1 MMWRSVIPS
10 ERLWNNPTFFE
21 LSEHLQGM
29 LFRLYAC
36 CDKWGRGPGSPA
48 MLSHALRLSRPG
60 LREELDQ
67 LVQAGFVE
75 LYTVDGRDVW
85 QLVGYD
91 DDVFSEQV
99 RKRGLPAYPGNPA
112 RQTSSGRTPEE
123 LRRNSGGT
131 PEERRPNSGV
141 KQSDRSVQQ
150 NQQVAELRSN
160 SGATPE
166 QLRPNSGATPEQG
179 QARVEERKEQRRDE
193 QVSSLRAETEKRQA
207 LEGLPP
213 IVRRLLESIP
223 DKAPR
228 TPQQELAF
236 EILRQAEAQYRPA
249 SRFVTAKSL
258 VCIPFGNA
266 IAEACAED
274 ELEKWLI
281 TSGEKW
287 RWQTVRAYLRETV
300 QRFELPW
307 DPDEWMKS
315 EHQQDVRV

>member
-1 MMWRSVIPS
+1 MWRSVIPS

-99 RKRGLPAYPGNPA
+99 RKRGLAAYPGNPA
-112 RQTSSGRTPEE
+112 RQTSSGGTPEKVRSNSGATPEE
-123 LRRNSGGT
+123 V
-131 PEERRPNSGV
+131 RPNSGAKQSERSV
-141 KQSDRSVQQ
+141 KQ
-150 NQQVAELRSN
+150 NQAVSELRSN

-166 QLRPNSGATPEQG
+166 EVRPNSGGGPEQG
-179 QARVEERKEQRRDE
+179 QAKVEERKEQRRDE
-193 QVSSLRAETEKRQA
+193 QVSSLRAETDKRQA
-207 LEGLPP
+207 LERLPP
-213 IVRRLLESIP
+213 IVRRLLENRP
-223 DKAPR
+223 DNTPR
-228 TPQQELAF
+228 TPQQELAL
-236 EILRQAEAQYRPA
+236 ELLRRAESHYRGA
-249 SRFVTAKSL
+249 FRFITANSL
-258 VCIPFGNA
+258 VCLPFGDA

-281 TSGEKW
+281 TSNEKW
-287 RWQTVRAYLRETV
+287 RWRTVRAYLRETV

-307 DPDEWMKS
+307 DPDEWMKPG
-315 EHQQDVRV
+315 HQEDVRL